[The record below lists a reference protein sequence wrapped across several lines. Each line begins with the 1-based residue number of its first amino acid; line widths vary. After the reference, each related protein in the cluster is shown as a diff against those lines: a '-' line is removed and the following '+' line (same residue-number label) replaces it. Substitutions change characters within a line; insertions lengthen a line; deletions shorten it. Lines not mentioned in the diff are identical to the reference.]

1 VRYHVDVPNSGSK
14 GHEILV
20 KHAFELVVQ
29 ENSTVFISRTSPR
42 IECTTCNR
50 SVLAVPYDTSINIT
64 LELRVVSCRF
74 RKVSTLQ
81 TSITEFGELRDA
93 SNCC

>member
-1 VRYHVDVPNSGSK
+1 MKYHVDVPDSGSK
-14 GHEILV
+14 GHEVFI
-20 KHAFELVVQ
+20 KHALEFVVQ

-42 IECTTCNR
+42 IKCATCNQL
-50 SVLAVPYDTSINIT
+50 VLVIPYDPSINVT
-64 LELRVVSCRF
+64 LELRVVSWRF